1 MSLFWNLCI
10 FSIDL
15 DGYANWVT
23 KKKNREEP
31 SKYVCCFHLA
41 KFSVPIIRQL
51 VFFLVAREY
60 RKIHFYGK
68 MRGILGS
75 FAA

>member
-1 MSLFWNLCI
+1 MLFPSGEI
-10 FSIDL
+10 F
-15 DGYANWVT
+15 
-23 KKKNREEP
+23 
-31 SKYVCCFHLA
+31 CFN
-41 KFSVPIIRQL
+41 STTG
-51 VFFLVAREY
+51 FFLVAREY